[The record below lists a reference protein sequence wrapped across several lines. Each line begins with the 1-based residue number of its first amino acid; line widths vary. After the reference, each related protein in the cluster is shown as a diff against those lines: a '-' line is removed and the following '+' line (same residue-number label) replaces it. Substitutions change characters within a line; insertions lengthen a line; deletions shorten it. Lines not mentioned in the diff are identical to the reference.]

1 MSLGKIRQD
10 VAHTSDGNRTGRG
23 PRDLEG
29 PVCPV
34 VPGLKKSKSPGTF
47 FEGPG
52 TPRSLF
58 LDRNFANKVQI

>member
-1 MSLGKIRQD
+1 MLQSAKKRYLVLGGGLDR
-10 VAHTSDGNRTGRG
+10 AG

-29 PVCPV
+29 PV

-52 TPRSLF
+52 TPRPLF
-58 LDRNFANKVQI
+58 LERIFLIRFKTKVHH